1 MKISLDQSIIITV
14 LMLNLMMKSFKHRKD
29 FRLQSIVKISD
40 RRRNEP
46 LKVLIMGSLL
56 HQSPQSQIECE
67 KHQRIL
73 NELIQVF
80 ILQLIQLR
88 CEVLQLQYCNDDQV
102 QKQRRIQNERLNR
115 RTILCSNTSIKQIKQ
130 RSSIQSWLILCF
142 DLN

>member
-46 LKVLIMGSLL
+46 LKVLIMDSLL

-102 QKQRRIQNERLNR
+102 QKQRRIQNEQLNR

-130 RSSIQSWLILCF
+130 RSSIQSWLIHCL